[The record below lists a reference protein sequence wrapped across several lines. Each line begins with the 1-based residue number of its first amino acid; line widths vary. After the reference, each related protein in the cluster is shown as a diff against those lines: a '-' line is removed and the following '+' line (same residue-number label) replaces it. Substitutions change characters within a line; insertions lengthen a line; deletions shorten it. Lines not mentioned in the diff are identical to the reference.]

1 MKPYIDMYRR
11 WIAVPGIQAADIAV
25 LSALYAHADRD
36 GVCTATQGELAEE
49 LGQSRAWFNAVLK
62 GLQEPPAALVCAQPR
77 RGLRG
82 FAYRLMGMEGVTA
95 GMSCQPAD
103 TGGSPAG
110 FSLESQNPESS
121 SSQSDGDL
129 AGREIGRR
137 DGALPADWRPDAA
150 DLAWAAQERP
160 EVDAGRV
167 SAKFVA
173 WCRKAHARNGYCP
186 PDPGA
191 AWRRWILRELVA
203 PADASADP
211 AADPAVERSA
221 LKRPDVRP
229 SAAEASLSSPSAL
242 RNHRREPRHD
252 RRSILPR
259 SGSAPDVSSNA
270 AVRNRETL
278 AALRLRLAGQ
288 S

>member
-62 GLQEPPAALVCAQPR
+62 GLQEKALQDAPSDSAAALVCAKPR

-82 FAYRLMGMEGVTA
+82 FAYQLAGLQGVTA

-103 TGGSPAG
+103 SSGSPADI
-110 FSLESQNPESS
+110 SIESQNPESS
-121 SSQSDGDL
+121 SLPGVGM
-129 AGREIGRR
+129 GRQDE
-137 DGALPADWRPDAA
+137 ALPADWQPDAA
-150 DLAWAAQERP
+150 DLAWAALERP

-167 SAKFVA
+167 TAKFVS
-173 WCRKAHARNGYCP
+173 WCRKAHRRNGYRP
-186 PDPGA
+186 SDPGA
-191 AWRRWILRELVA
+191 AWRRWIARELVA
-203 PADASADP
+203 PAEQPAEQPFVQSSAP
-211 AADPAVERSA
+211 Q
-221 LKRPDVRP
+221 L
-229 SAAEASLSSPSAL
+229 
-242 RNHRREPRHD
+242 RREPRND
-252 RRSILPR
+252 RRPELRAELRADFR
-259 SGSAPDVSSNA
+259 SGALRAGPAPDA
-270 AVRNRETL
+270 AGRNRDTL

-288 S
+288 A

>member
-62 GLQEPPAALVCAQPR
+62 GLQGKAAQESAAALVCAKPR

-82 FAYRLMGMEGVTA
+82 FAYQLAGMDGVTA

-103 TGGSPAG
+103 SSGSPAG
-110 FSLESQNPESS
+110 ISFESQNPESS
-121 SSQSDGDL
+121 SSLQSGEM
-129 AGREIGRR
+129 GRQDE
-137 DGALPADWRPDAA
+137 ALPADWQPDAT
-150 DLAWAAQERP
+150 DLAWAALERP

-167 SAKFVA
+167 TAKFVS
-173 WCRKAHARNGYCP
+173 WCRKAHRRNGYRP

-191 AWRRWILRELVA
+191 AWRRWIARELVA
-203 PADASADP
+203 PAEQLASP
-211 AADPAVERSA
+211 VPPSTQPFVQS
-221 LKRPDVRP
+221 LVQ
-229 SAAEASLSSPSAL
+229 SAAPQL
-242 RNHRREPRHD
+242 RREPRND
-252 RRSILPR
+252 RRTELR
-259 SGSAPDVSSNA
+259 GSALRAGPASD
-270 AVRNRETL
+270 AVGRNRETL

-288 S
+288 A